1 MDKVKDRLKNL
12 SLCKSLV
19 LYIILFA
26 VIALALSV
34 GITQGCRMAEE
45 QIYVSY
51 PQTEERYYL
60 TNEAGERLGEG
71 SLIGTENILYTVQDK
86 RILQAISVIQ
96 TLAVP
101 LSFSLCMLVAI
112 LVFYRNKLKKP
123 LAALDKASER
133 IASNDLDFS
142 VDYVGLDEMGRLCA
156 SFEKMRLS
164 LQQNNRLMWRQMEQ
178 RKRLNAAFAHDL
190 RTPLTVLKGYLEI
203 LQLPNDS
210 LTVKETALTMLKHIN
225 RLERYVDSMST
236 LQIMEDIVPDYQKIE
251 IDKFTDHAEQMVG
264 MICQKAGK
272 QYHFYSSIQSKVALL
287 DIEMF
292 SQVMENLVSNAA
304 YHTRSSVE
312 VTLSELDPMLK
323 VMVADDG
330 AGFSPD
336 SLKNAA
342 EPYYTESTDKSKHF
356 GLGLYICKLLC
367 EKHNG
372 YLQIKNTDHGGE
384 VTAFF
389 KKEKMQ

>member
-1 MDKVKDRLKNL
+1 
-12 SLCKSLV
+12 
-19 LYIILFA
+19 
-26 VIALALSV
+26 
-34 GITQGCRMAEE
+34 
-45 QIYVSY
+45 
-51 PQTEERYYL
+51 
-60 TNEAGERLGEG
+60 
-71 SLIGTENILYTVQDK
+71 
-86 RILQAISVIQ
+86 
-96 TLAVP
+96 
-101 LSFSLCMLVAI
+101 
-112 LVFYRNKLKKP
+112 
-123 LAALDKASER
+123 
-133 IASNDLDFS
+133 
-142 VDYVGLDEMGRLCA
+142 
-156 SFEKMRLS
+156 
-164 LQQNNRLMWRQMEQ
+164 
-178 RKRLNAAFAHDL
+178 
-190 RTPLTVLKGYLEI
+190 
-203 LQLPNDS
+203 
-210 LTVKETALTMLKHIN
+210 
-225 RLERYVDSMST
+225 
-236 LQIMEDIVPDYQKIE
+236 MEDIVPDYQKIE